1 MHHTPVSAR
10 RLTFVAVA
18 LVDRRRAARQEKALL
33 FQVSSRFAYTIRRL
47 HTLVLPVV
55 SILFVNTWQPRQRP
69 RVARD
74 RHRYHQRRARTP
86 KARQRNA
93 QGPNSFPSL
102 PPESDCEDTSHL
114 GCCSGHVCF
123 SHSEY
128 IHTPFLTLSLVCRY
142 EFNAITDRDVRPHAP
157 IIPPSLLIDRCA
169 GGCCIWQA
177 CLHIIL
183 GQCGNA
189 GFHPTV
195 LEVGQ

>member
-1 MHHTPVSAR
+1 MSAR

-93 QGPNSFPSL
+93 QGPKSVPPLHPSL
-102 PPESDCEDTSHL
+102 TARTRRI
-114 GCCSGHVCF
+114 SGVAAATYASVTLNISTLLF
-123 SHSEY
+123 SLYPLFADMNSTRSPTEMCVR
-128 IHTPFLTLSLVCRY
+128 TPQLFLLPC
-142 EFNAITDRDVRPHAP
+142 
-157 IIPPSLLIDRCA
+157 
-169 GGCCIWQA
+169 
-177 CLHIIL
+177 
-183 GQCGNA
+183 
-189 GFHPTV
+189 
-195 LEVGQ
+195 